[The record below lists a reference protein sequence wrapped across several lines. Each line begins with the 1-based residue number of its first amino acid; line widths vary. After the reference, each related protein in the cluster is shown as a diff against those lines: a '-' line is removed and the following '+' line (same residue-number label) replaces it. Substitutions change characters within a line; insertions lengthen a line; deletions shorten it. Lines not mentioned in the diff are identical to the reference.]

1 MLSNDLHLVHGLRAG
16 PALFL
21 GEVLTIVKQRGE
33 SYGPPEMHWG
43 RTAALWTALLGDR
56 LTEPLTARDVAR
68 LYIADKLSRDTHTEQ
83 RDNLLDIAG
92 YATGVAGLEG

>member
-1 MLSNDLHLVHGLRAG
+1 MLSNDAEIVYGHRAG

-21 GEVLTIVKQRGE
+21 GEVMSIVRERGE
-33 SYGPPEMHWG
+33 SYGPPEIHWG
-43 RTAALWTALLGDR
+43 RTAALWTALLGER

-68 LYIADKLSRDTHTEQ
+68 LYVADKLSRDVHTPR

>member
-1 MLSNDLHLVHGLRAG
+1 MRSILATAAAVVDG
-16 PALFL
+16 PRRKA
-21 GEVLTIVKQRGE
+21 
-33 SYGPPEMHWG
+33 YGTPRVNHG
-43 RTAALWTALLGDR
+43 RTAALWTALLGER

-68 LYIADKLSRDTHTEQ
+68 LYVADKLSRDVHTPR